1 MGLESG
7 LRPTENAVGT
17 EVVFGLGSDRV
28 NGCFMK
34 INQRVAGST
43 VVGQMVGQH
52 ELMWL
57 WPDLK

>member
-1 MGLESG
+1 MP
-7 LRPTENAVGT
+7 RENFELNPVTVGT
-17 EVVFGLGSDRV
+17 EVVLEQGSDRV
-28 NGCFMK
+28 NGCFVK

-57 WPDLK
+57 WPDVK